1 MATKKT
7 TKKSSTGA
15 ATAAGAALAAAAA
28 AGVASYYFYGTK
40 NAKKH
45 RHAASSWAKGMKR
58 DVQKGVKSL
67 KKIDS
72 KTVARVVDD
81 AAAAYQ
87 GVRGVA
93 AGDVRMAAREL
104 KSNWNRIKS
113 EMAPSASVKKAVKAA
128 GSLTRGKKVTK
139 VGKKVAP
146 KKSAPKKSAKKSK
159 KR

>member
-7 TKKSSTGA
+7 VKRSARGGA
-15 ATAAGAALAAAAA
+15 AAAAAALAAAAA
-28 AGVASYYFYGTK
+28 AGAASYYFYGTK

-45 RHAASSWAKGMKR
+45 RHAASAWAKGMER
-58 DVQKGVKSL
+58 DVKKGVKSL

-87 GVRGVA
+87 GLRGVA

-104 KSNWNRIKS
+104 KSNWNRIKT
-113 EMAPSASVKKAVKAA
+113 EMAPSASVKRTVKKATKAA
-128 GSLTRGKKVTK
+128 KKKT
-139 VGKKVAP
+139 AP
-146 KKSAPKKSAKKSK
+146 KKPAPKKKAKKSK